1 MNKMGKL
8 KNITKK
14 ILPSFL
20 LKNYREMHSFNWRIS
35 EIENQIRNRW
45 LLEKL
50 PNINDQKLAFKLN
63 EFKIFSQTGEDG
75 IINYIFSK
83 IGVKNKTFVE
93 FGIQDGKECN
103 TANLSLNFGWNG
115 LLIEG
120 DKIFAKKA
128 KEYYSGKPV
137 TVVNAF
143 VTKDNINKILSENG
157 IKGEIDLLCIDIDG
171 NDYWVWK
178 EIDSIKPRVIVAEY
192 NSVFGNKPITIKYK
206 PDFER
211 LKEHKSGLYFGASL
225 SALAKLGKEK
235 GYILAG
241 CCSYG
246 FNAFFI
252 RKDIAKNKFSE
263 MAPEKVFYEDVGNIK
278 MFGDLEKQFN
288 KIKNLEF
295 EHIK

>member
-1 MNKMGKL
+1 MGKL
-8 KNITKK
+8 KNIIKK
-14 ILPSFL
+14 IIPSSL
-20 LKNYREMHSFNWRIS
+20 LEDYKRFHSSDSRITM
-35 EIENQIRNRW
+35 IENHIRNKW

-50 PNINDQKLAFKLN
+50 PKINDQKLAFRLN

-83 IGVKNKTFVE
+83 IGIKDKTFVE

-103 TANLSLNFGWNG
+103 TANLSLNFGWSG

-120 DKIFAKKA
+120 DKNFAEKA

-137 TVVNAF
+137 KVVNAF
-143 VTKDNINKILSENG
+143 ITKDNINKIFLDNS
-157 IKGEIDLLCIDIDG
+157 IRGEIDLLCIDIDG

-178 EIDSIKPRVIVAEY
+178 EINSIKPRVVVVEY
-192 NSVFGNKPITIKYK
+192 NSAFGIKPVTIKYR

-211 LKEHKSGLYFGASL
+211 LKKHKSGLYFGASL
-225 SALAKLGKEK
+225 SALAKLGKER

-241 CCSYG
+241 CCSSG

-263 MAPEKVFYEDVGNIK
+263 MSSEKVFYEDAGNNK
-278 MFGDLEKQFN
+278 KFGDLSNQFD
-288 KIKNLEF
+288 KIKNLGF